1 MLEQVLTSLGYGGTT
16 VSKALRPFEDGVA
29 V

>member
-1 MLEQVLTSLGYGGTT
+1 VLTSFRYGGTT
-16 VSKALRPFEDGVA
+16 VSKALRLFEDGVA